1 MNKVALIFLAVLA
14 ILGGLGLSYV
24 SQGFMEAARHGGSV
38 AARERRLAAISKQQN
53 VALPK
58 NYGNDTVMVATTAG
72 PGLRFT
78 YIFKIL
84 NVTSNQAIAA
94 KLAATGKANLIEKYK
109 TLPELDNFRKWEVEL
124 RWQYLDKDGKEIT
137 TVTAKPQEL

>member
-1 MNKVALIFLAVLA
+1 MKKVVWVLLVILAVLGA
-14 ILGGLGLSYV
+14 IGLYHV
-24 SQGFMEAARHGGSV
+24 SQGFMEAARHGGSA

-53 VALPK
+53 LGLPK

-84 NVTSNQAIAA
+84 NVTSNQANAA
-94 KLAATGKANLIEKYK
+94 KLATAGKASLVERYK
-109 TLPELDNFRKWEVEL
+109 NLPELADFRKWQVEL
-124 RWQYLDKDGKEIT
+124 RWQYLDKDGREIT
-137 TVTAKPQEL
+137 TVTATPQEL